1 MSVKQLHSL
10 RVPAAAALAAAL
22 AVTGCTGQ
30 QTGTAS
36 PSVSADPTSGSG
48 DRDEGTPRATP
59 VEETPPKP
67 PESSET
73 PADTP
78 PTAVATGPAEAPA
91 TTGDTK
97 VYTFGDIEIRLT
109 PNDLGVYT
117 AIHVPNPS
125 DKPFS
130 FSVSV
135 RVTGPAGFE
144 VLMKRDFRHV
154 LPGDAGREAGLLIDK
169 DEAPAPDDPTAEIVS
184 FEQTP
189 S

>member
-1 MSVKQLHSL
+1 M
-10 RVPAAAALAAAL
+10 PAAAAALAAAAL
-22 AVTGCTGQ
+22 AVSGCTSQ
-30 QTGTAS
+30 QTGTASPSAS

-48 DRDEGTPRATP
+48 DRDEGTPQATP
-59 VEETPPKP
+59 TEETSPGPPK
-67 PESSET
+67 SSET

-91 TTGDTK
+91 TTGNTK

-125 DKPFS
+125 DQPFS

-189 S
+189 L